1 MTISLTIN
9 ATDANDLRRQ
19 LADLLGS
26 AAVIP
31 TIAGTFV
38 ASGVG
43 APGGAGGATSATKPK
58 VVAGTDTEPKVE
70 ETKAA
75 AEVVRPKVET
85 KTEETVA
92 EPEVEVEETQADAGE
107 PTEVVYTYDDH
118 IKPSVLKVS
127 AKHGRP
133 GVEKLLS
140 QFGVANAR
148 EVPEEKWP
156 EFMAEIEKLL
166 G

>member
-1 MTISLTIN
+1 MSISLTIN

-19 LADLLGS
+19 LSELLGAPKGVVMEYKDPV
-26 AAVIP
+26 AAEIVR
-31 TIAGTFV
+31 A
-38 ASGVG
+38 AS
-43 APGGAGGATSATKPK
+43 TKPK
-58 VVAGTDTEPKVE
+58 TTPKVE
-70 ETKAA
+70 GTTAPA
-75 AEVVRPKVET
+75 V
-85 KTEETVA
+85 
-92 EPEVEVEETQADAGE
+92 EPEPEAEETQADDAGE
-107 PTEVVYTYDDH
+107 QTEVVYTYDDH

>member
-1 MTISLTIN
+1 MSISLTIN
-9 ATDANDLRRQ
+9 ASDANDLRRQ
-19 LADLLGS
+19 LSELLGS
-26 AAVIP
+26 AAVAAVVDP
-31 TIAGTFV
+31 QPSPPKATAQRAAPKAETP
-38 ASGVG
+38 ASDPSPEPS
-43 APGGAGGATSATKPK
+43 ATSQTNQSEATTTEADGGAGSASPS
-58 VVAGTDTEPKVE
+58 DDE
-70 ETKAA
+70 
-75 AEVVRPKVET
+75 
-85 KTEETVA
+85 
-92 EPEVEVEETQADAGE
+92 DAGDA
-107 PTEVVYTYDDH
+107 PTYTYEDH

-133 GVEKLLS
+133 GVEKLLT

>member
-92 EPEVEVEETQADAGE
+92 EPEAEDTQADADE
-107 PTEVVYTYDDH
+107 QTEVVYTYDDH